1 MKKLKFLSFP
11 LCMLAAV
18 ALLTSCKVNGKGD
31 LIDGTFE
38 LAPFT
43 GIVNNISA
51 DVHITQAATQYV
63 DVVAQKNIIENM
75 KLEVTDGKLNIGFE
89 KDAYSFE
96 PININISIPELSSL
110 TINGS
115 GNMNT
120 TNTFDSCGTVLL
132 TISGS
137 GNIRAWLNA
146 STKTYST
153 ISGSGNISLNGFSP
167 AHDIS
172 ISGSGDI
179 KAFPFHT
186 YHTVVDIAG
195 SGDCELWADS
205 TLGVNISGSGN
216 VYYKGY
222 PVINSTITGSGSV
235 NNAN

>member
-1 MKKLKFLSFP
+1 MNKLKP
-11 LCMLAAV
+11 LLLPFCLLMTAAI
-18 ALLTSCKVNGKGD
+18 LTSCKVNGKGE
-31 LIDGTFE
+31 ITTGTFE

-51 DVHITQAATQYV
+51 DVHITQAATQTV
-63 DVVAQKNIIENM
+63 DVVAQKNIIDNM
-75 KLEVTDGKLNIGFE
+75 KLEVTDGTLNIGFK

-120 TNTFDSCGTVLL
+120 TNTFDSCGSVLL

-137 GNIRAWLNA
+137 GNISAWLNA
-146 STKTYST
+146 SAKTYST
-153 ISGSGNISLNGFSP
+153 IKGSGNISLNGFSP

-172 ISGSGDI
+172 ISGSGDVT
-179 KAFPFHT
+179 AFPFHT

-195 SGDCELWADS
+195 SGDCELRADS

-222 PVINSTITGSGSV
+222 PVINSSITGSGSV
-235 NNAN
+235 NNGN